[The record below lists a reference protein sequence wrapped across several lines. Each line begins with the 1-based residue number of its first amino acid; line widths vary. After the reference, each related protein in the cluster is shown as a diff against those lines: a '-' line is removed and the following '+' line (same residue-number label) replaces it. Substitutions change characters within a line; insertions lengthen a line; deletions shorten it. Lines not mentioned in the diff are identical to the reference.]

1 MSLVCDND
9 EISDDDDEE
18 MESGFKIDTKLDEQ
32 IELENTEITNQ
43 ISFGFNYKKST
54 RRGEIISVV
63 TYQKQHNFE
72 EIRHHRSWNGVFVPI
87 LGSKTRCKTL
97 LEMVEK
103 IVLLKMSMRKEQQ
116 HFFQKFVQPQMT
128 RF

>member
-43 ISFGFNYKKST
+43 ISFGFNYKKKYET
-54 RRGEIISVV
+54 
-63 TYQKQHNFE
+63 
-72 EIRHHRSWNGVFVPI
+72 W
-87 LGSKTRCKTL
+87 
-97 LEMVEK
+97 
-103 IVLLKMSMRKEQQ
+103 
-116 HFFQKFVQPQMT
+116 
-128 RF
+128 